1 MELCEAYM
9 EIKGKVLLVDDEP
22 LNLKKLQEG
31 HLEHAILEERAFT
44 DNLLQN
50 ATVPIYVLDAN
61 HKILIW
67 NRACEALTGFKAAAM
82 IGTKNQWQ
90 PFYNY
95 PRPTLA
101 DILIDCNQQK
111 SAGFYTHFSPLPDNS
126 RGLHS
131 EGWFTNLKGNKRFIC
146 FQAAPIYDSAGELV
160 AVIETLRDNT
170 ERKKIEG
177 ELVKEKHFSEA
188 VINSLPGAFCLLN
201 EALGVLRWNTNL
213 EKISGYS
220 SMEIPTMRLT
230 DFFAAEDK
238 LVIEHRFI
246 ETARIGKTTAEAYL
260 LTRNGER
267 IPYFFMVSAIQISDE
282 PYLIVTGLDLVER
295 YETEELL
302 RKLSRAVEQ
311 GSSSIVITDLEGCIE
326 YVNPSFLRMTDC
338 SLEDVIGRNPM
349 LQNAEVQLPDIFG
362 ASWETLSKEGEW
374 HCERQNKRKSGE
386 TFWESVSIS
395 GIKNSDDIATHYLI
409 VKEDITSRKIA
420 EQELAESRAELL
432 LQHEQLQNLFQLVE
446 KSKQDWENSMDCI
459 DDVLI
464 MADPED
470 RVKRCNRALQQFI
483 GKAYVD
489 IIGKNWRDLLA
500 ENELNIAA
508 SCTAGTEICH
518 IPSGKWFLFNSYP
531 FSDSSNKVCGVVI
544 TLHDTTVVKRFTNE
558 LEKAYSDLKTTQA
571 KVVQQEK
578 MASIGQLAAG
588 VAHEIN
594 NPMGFISSNL
604 GTLTKYVDRLSE
616 FILAQSE
623 ALEML
628 PDMNMVESLK
638 ARRKALKLDYILED
652 SKDLITESLEGAER
666 VRTIVKNLK
675 SFARVDEAERK
686 KSDINECLTS
696 TINIA
701 WNELKYKASL
711 VKELGDIPLIRCY
724 PQQINQVFMNLL
736 VNAAQAIDKQGEITV
751 KTWHVDSSI
760 YASVTDTGCGMTPAV
775 MNRIFEPFYT
785 TKDVGKGTGLGL
797 SIIYDIIK
805 NHNGEISVESEP
817 GQGTT
822 FTVRLPVT
830 EGEQDG

>member
-1 MELCEAYM
+1 
-9 EIKGKVLLVDDEP
+9 
-22 LNLKKLQEG
+22 
-31 HLEHAILEERAFT
+31 
-44 DNLLQN
+44 
-50 ATVPIYVLDAN
+50 
-61 HKILIW
+61 
-67 NRACEALTGFKAAAM
+67 
-82 IGTKNQWQ
+82 
-90 PFYNY
+90 
-95 PRPTLA
+95 
-101 DILIDCNQQK
+101 
-111 SAGFYTHFSPLPDNS
+111 
-126 RGLHS
+126 
-131 EGWFTNLKGNKRFIC
+131 
-146 FQAAPIYDSAGELV
+146 
-160 AVIETLRDNT
+160 
-170 ERKKIEG
+170 
-177 ELVKEKHFSEA
+177 
-188 VINSLPGAFCLLN
+188 
-201 EALGVLRWNTNL
+201 
-213 EKISGYS
+213 
-220 SMEIPTMRLT
+220 
-230 DFFAAEDK
+230 
-238 LVIEHRFI
+238 
-246 ETARIGKTTAEAYL
+246 
-260 LTRNGER
+260 
-267 IPYFFMVSAIQISDE
+267 
-282 PYLIVTGLDLVER
+282 
-295 YETEELL
+295 
-302 RKLSRAVEQ
+302 
-311 GSSSIVITDLEGCIE
+311 
-326 YVNPSFLRMTDC
+326 
-338 SLEDVIGRNPM
+338 
-349 LQNAEVQLPDIFG
+349 
-362 ASWETLSKEGEW
+362 
-374 HCERQNKRKSGE
+374 
-386 TFWESVSIS
+386 
-395 GIKNSDDIATHYLI
+395 
-409 VKEDITSRKIA
+409 
-420 EQELAESRAELL
+420 
-432 LQHEQLQNLFQLVE
+432 
-446 KSKQDWENSMDCI
+446 
-459 DDVLI
+459 
-464 MADPED
+464 
-470 RVKRCNRALQQFI
+470 
-483 GKAYVD
+483 
-489 IIGKNWRDLLA
+489 
-500 ENELNIAA
+500 
-508 SCTAGTEICH
+508 
-518 IPSGKWFLFNSYP
+518 
-531 FSDSSNKVCGVVI
+531 VVI